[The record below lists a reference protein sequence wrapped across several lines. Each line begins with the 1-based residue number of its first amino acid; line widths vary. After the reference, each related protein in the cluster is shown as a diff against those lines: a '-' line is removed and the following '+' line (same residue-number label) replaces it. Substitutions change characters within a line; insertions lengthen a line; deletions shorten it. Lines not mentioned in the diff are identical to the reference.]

1 MRTSLEDLF
10 EREFDAMVRLARVML
25 GPGFDIDDVVMTA
38 FVATATRLESLDS
51 PGAYLRTAVVNGCRR
66 RLRDTQR
73 RKRIWEERLVPTRAD
88 LHTPAR
94 DEFVG
99 DLLGA
104 LSERE
109 RTAIVLTY
117 YVDLTTAQAA
127 EVMGCRPGTVK
138 SLVSRGMA
146 KMRRATQ

>member
-1 MRTSLEDLF
+1 MRASLEDLF
-10 EREFDAMVRLARVML
+10 EREFDGMVRLARVML
-25 GPGFDIDDVVMTA
+25 GPGSDVDDVVMTA
-38 FVATATRLESLDS
+38 FVATATRLDSLAS
-51 PGAYLRTAVVNGCRR
+51 PGAYLRTSVVNGCRR
-66 RLRDTQR
+66 RLRDAHR
-73 RKRIWEERLVPTRAD
+73 RRRIWEERVVPSRAD

-99 DLLGA
+99 DLLAA
-104 LSERE
+104 LTERE

-117 YVDLTTAQAA
+117 YVDLTVAQAA

-146 KMRRATQ
+146 KMRKATR